1 MVIEKAFKDEF
12 SVPPRISNEDVA
24 NIDFVYRAVVD
35 RIFAWTFYQDSF
47 PFSVNDRARELLAG
61 MDGKQPFRFEIEC
74 LQQVLLGRTLNLGQA
89 KLTVQNAALVNPEEV
104 EPYLQKPDGHNFEV
118 FIRSLSGLANY
129 QFLDAPSLP
138 DDAWDKSIEEMIELD
153 EKLVNNLFKAVNELA
168 AGSLADLTEEE
179 KSEVTIRPQFD

>member
-1 MVIEKAFKDEF
+1 
-12 SVPPRISNEDVA
+12 
-24 NIDFVYRAVVD
+24 VD
-35 RIFAWTFYQDSF
+35 RVFAWKFYQDSF
-47 PFSVNDRARELLAG
+47 PFSANDRARELLIG
-61 MDGKQPFRFEIEC
+61 MDGKQPFRFEVDC

-89 KLTVQNAALVNPEEV
+89 KLTVQNAALVNPEEI
-104 EPYLQKPDGHNFEV
+104 ERDLQKLDGHSFDV

-138 DDAWDKSIEEMIELD
+138 DDVWDKLVEEMIELD
-153 EKLVNNLFKAVNELA
+153 EKLVNNLFMAVNELA